1 MIINAQTLENT
12 SKNQSS
18 LEWHLNNQI
27 IQPNSQNI
35 QTSWRGNQAMLKIAK
50 IDKTFSGKI
59 ELILELIDSNGI
71 KKQATDCCSIKIFGK
86 L

>member
-1 MIINAQTLENT
+1 MIINAQTFENT

-18 LEWHLNNQI
+18 LEWQLNNQI

-59 ELILELIDSNGI
+59 ELIMELIDSNGI
-71 KKQATDCCSIKIFGK
+71 KKQATDCCSIKILGK